1 MGMQQAA
8 TGTPS
13 LEDQIRAQWGQY
25 GDWKAADQDQVTALA
40 NLMRQNGIEDLS
52 KFQLKAREY
61 DIPGYKM
68 EQGGDAQQTVDVEGR
83 KVTAFDAYYD
93 GKMLDFLGNV
103 NDDGSVAK
111 YERQS
116 QDKADPN
123 GFGNLHGSGD
133 LLGWSS
139 SGHGNTSFKVMAGP
153 DGSPVVVPT
162 WGSSSQQTYGD
173 ARGIAMVLASALGAQ
188 YVPGDG
194 GMSGLDMAAIDAGAG
209 ATNVGTQLATT
220 TGMTA
225 AEQASMMAANGMTD
239 VEIANVLGGQI
250 GSDLTGTS
258 MNAIANGSTIADG
271 TNSFRPSQNYGEG
284 LTGNQTTVYD
294 KTMDLTGSG
303 TLANTL
309 ASNGTVADGI
319 VNVADGISTL
329 SDVNSVKNASDAA
342 NSGNKGGSNS
352 MNWLD
357 VINTAVGIY
366 GVAKAGENSSDATD
380 AMQNVA
386 NGQMALNQ
394 EALDWYKQVYA
405 DGADDRAAA
414 TQRANAISDSLLTG
428 MNFANTQAQEL
439 DQYNKT
445 TFRPIEQRMA
455 ATATDYNTAERRETA
470 ANDATGQVAA
480 SYDIQRQQAQR
491 DMERAGV
498 DPSTIYALGVSSRL
512 DEAKAQAGAANT
524 ARTGVEQQGWSR
536 MADVA
541 NMGRGIA
548 SQQAT
553 QQGIATTTGNSSTSN
568 AMQGLNASQSGN
580 NLMSQGY
587 QNATQ
592 GNQVTG
598 NLFNQVAAGQRA
610 DDQMLINGVGGITNY
625 MGNRYGTSD
634 PKVKKGTGKMANA
647 AQALKEV
654 EATPVHDGWEYDESK
669 GAPPGSGGQKMTGP
683 MATDVQRV
691 SGEASAPGGKQ
702 IDLVKQQGRM
712 MAAIQKLAKDVR
724 SLKKHEAQPE
734 KEAA

>member
-13 LEDQIRAQWGQY
+13 LEDQIRTQWGQY

-61 DIPGYKM
+61 D
-68 EQGGDAQQTVDVEGR
+68 VEGR
-83 KVTAFDAYYD
+83 KGTAFDAYYD

-111 YERQS
+111 YQRQS

-123 GFGNLHGSGD
+123 GFGNLRGSGD
-133 LLGWSS
+133 LLGWSAA
-139 SGHGNTSFKVMAGP
+139 GHGNTSFKVMTGP

-194 GMSGLDMAAIDAGAG
+194 GMSALDMAAIDAGAG

-250 GSDLTGTS
+250 GSDLTGTG
-258 MNAIANGSTIADG
+258 MNAIANGGTVIDG
-271 TNSFRPSQNYGEG
+271 TSSFKPSANYGDG
-284 LTGNQTTVYD
+284 LTGSQTTVYD
-294 KTMDLTGSG
+294 KTMELTGSG
-303 TLANTL
+303 TLANSL
-309 ASNGTVADGI
+309 SSNPAVADGI
-319 VNVADGISTL
+319 VNVADGLSTL

-357 VINTAVGIY
+357 VINTAAGIY
-366 GVAKAGENSSDATD
+366 GMAQAGQNSSDATA

-386 NGQMALNQ
+386 NGQMALNK

-405 DGADDRAAA
+405 DQAPDRAAA

-445 TFRPIEQRMA
+445 TFRPIEQQLA
-455 ATATDYNTAERRETA
+455 DTAKDYNTAERRETA
-470 ANDATGQVAA
+470 ANDATGQVAT

-548 SQQAT
+548 SQQST
-553 QQGIATTTGNSSTSN
+553 QQQIATTTGNSSTAN
-568 AMQGLNASQSGN
+568 AIQGLNATQSGN

-598 NLFNQVAAGQRA
+598 NLFNQVANGQRA
-610 DDQMLINGVGGITNY
+610 DDQMLLNGVGGITNY
-625 MGNRYGTSD
+625 LGNKSYTSSKKVKSNTGRMMDNAKALEQVEDLPVKREWKYD
-634 PKVKKGTGKMANA
+634 PKKGGPDDGGMK
-647 AQALKEV
+647 
-654 EATPVHDGWEYDESK
+654 HD
-669 GAPPGSGGQKMTGP
+669 GP
-683 MATDVQRV
+683 MAEDAQRV
-691 SGEASAPGGKQ
+691 MGSDVAPGGKQ
-702 IDLVKQQGRM
+702 IDIQSLNGRM
-712 MAAIQKLAKDVR
+712 LGAIKQLSKRVKALE
-724 SLKKHEAQPE
+724 KHEIEPE
-734 KEAA
+734 TEEA

>member
-13 LEDQIRAQWGQY
+13 LEDQIRTQWGQY

-83 KVTAFDAYYD
+83 KGTAFDAYYD

-111 YERQS
+111 YQRQS

-123 GFGNLHGSGD
+123 GFGNLRGSGD

-139 SGHGNTSFKVMAGP
+139 SGHGNTSFKVMSGP

-258 MNAIANGSTIADG
+258 MNAIANGGTVIDG
-271 TNSFRPSQNYGEG
+271 TSSFKPSANYGDG
-284 LTGNQTTVYD
+284 LTGSQTTVYD
-294 KTMDLTGSG
+294 KTMELTGSG
-303 TLANTL
+303 TLANSL
-309 ASNGTVADGI
+309 SSNPAVADGL
-319 VNVADGISTL
+319 VTTGDTL
-329 SDVNSVKNASDAA
+329 SNLSDLNTVKNAA
-342 NSGNKGGSNS
+342 NSGNGGSKD

-357 VINTAVGIY
+357 VINAAAGIY
-366 GVAKAGENSSDATD
+366 GVVKAGENSGDALD
-380 AMQNVA
+380 AQKALA
-386 NGQMALNQ
+386 NNQLTLNQ

-405 DGADDRAAA
+405 DGADDRADAS
-414 TQRANAISDSLLTG
+414 QRARDVSDAQLRLLTT
-428 MNFANTQAQEL
+428 ASDQADEL
-439 DQYNKT
+439 YNYNKS
-445 TFRPIEQRMA
+445 TFRPIEQQLA
-455 ATATDYNTAERRETA
+455 ATATDYNTAERRETE
-470 ANDATGQVAA
+470 ANAATGQVAS
-480 SYDIQRQQAQR
+480 SYDIQREQAQR
-491 DMERAGV
+491 EMERVGV

-512 DEAKAQAGAANT
+512 DEARAQAGAANK
-524 ARTGVEQQGWSR
+524 ARDNVEAQGWSR

-541 NMGRGIA
+541 NMGRNIA

-553 QQGIATTTGNSSTSN
+553 QQSIAANSGDKSVNNS
-568 AMQGLNASQSGN
+568 LNALNPENDANKMMADGFK
-580 NLMSQGY
+580 
-587 QNATQ
+587 TTIQ

-625 MGNRYGTSD
+625 LGNKSYTSSKKLKSNTGRMMDNAKALDQVEDLPVKREWKYD
-634 PKVKKGTGKMANA
+634 PKKGGPDDGGMK
-647 AQALKEV
+647 
-654 EATPVHDGWEYDESK
+654 HD
-669 GAPPGSGGQKMTGP
+669 GP
-683 MATDVQRV
+683 MAEDAQRV
-691 SGEASAPGGKQ
+691 MGSDVAPGGQQ
-702 IDLVKQQGRM
+702 IDIQSLNGRM
-712 MAAIQKLAKDVR
+712 LGAIKQLSKRVKALE
-724 SLKKHEAQPE
+724 KHETEPE